1 MYDERDWVFGN
12 VSLGAASGWAADEIR
27 LVAELGFALAQNGRN
42 HEAITVF
49 QGLNTLA
56 PATPYFEAALGSLW
70 LRENHPL
77 RALVHI
83 NAAISGNPED
93 LMSYVNRGEAYLR
106 LERYDDARRDLEVV
120 LERSRNEAADAPY
133 DRQIHVRAVAL
144 HRAASRLS
152 QSRMLNSSNG
162 EKK

>member
-1 MYDERDWVFGN
+1 MYDEKDWVIGEI
-12 VSLGAASGWAADEIR
+12 SLGAAAGWAADEIR

-49 QGLNTLA
+49 EGLNTLA

-70 LRENHPL
+70 LRENHPA

-83 NAAISGNPED
+83 DAAINENPDD

-106 LERYDDARRDLEVV
+106 LERYEEARRDLEVV
-120 LERSRNEAADAPY
+120 LESAKPAATNELQQQFY
-133 DRQIHVRAVAL
+133 VRAAAL
-144 HRAASRLS
+144 HRAANRFLQAPLLVSA
-152 QSRMLNSSNG
+152 ND

>member
-1 MYDERDWVFGN
+1 MYDEKDWVFGN
-12 VSLGAASGWAADEIR
+12 ISLGSAAGWAADEIR

-49 QGLNTLA
+49 EGLNTLA

-70 LRENHPL
+70 LRENHPA

-83 NAAISGNPED
+83 NAAISENPDD

-106 LERYDDARRDLEVV
+106 LERYEEARIDLEVV
-120 LERSRNEAADAPY
+120 LESAKIGATNGFQQQY
-133 DRQIHVRAVAL
+133 YVRAAAL
-144 HRAASRLS
+144 HRAATRFS
-152 QSRMLNSSNG
+152 QSPMLVSSND

>member
-1 MYDERDWVFGN
+1 MYDEKDWVFGEI
-12 VSLGAASGWAADEIR
+12 SLGAAAGWAADEIR

-49 QGLNTLA
+49 EGLNTLA

-70 LRENHPL
+70 LRENNPG

-83 NAAISGNPED
+83 DAAISENPGD
-93 LMSYVNRGEAYLR
+93 LLSYVNRGEAYLR
-106 LERYDDARRDLEVV
+106 LERYEEARRDLQVV
-120 LERSRNEAADAPY
+120 LESAQPSATNELQQQFY
-133 DRQIHVRAVAL
+133 VRAAAL
-144 HRAASRLS
+144 HRAANRFL
-152 QSRMLNSSNG
+152 QAPMLVAAND

>member
-1 MYDERDWVFGN
+1 MYDEKDWVFGN
-12 VSLGAASGWAADEIR
+12 VSLGSAAGWAPDEIR

-42 HEAITVF
+42 HEAITLF
-49 QGLNTLA
+49 EGLHTLA

-70 LRENHPL
+70 LRENHPA

-83 NAAISGNPED
+83 NAAISENPDD

-106 LERYDDARRDLEVV
+106 LERYEEARRDLEIV
-120 LERSRNEAADAPY
+120 LESAEPETTNEL
-133 DRQIHVRAVAL
+133 RQQYYVRAAAL
-144 HRAASRLS
+144 HRAATRFAPPP
-152 QSRMLNSSNG
+152 MLPSSND